1 MIWKAEKQKSH
12 QSFNGWPSGTSLN
25 VTQTDAL
32 DASSLWQAL
41 TACVLAADEGE
52 DGGAHKTD
60 ANARLFFGQS
70 IWLAVF
76 GWQRANLGRA
86 LRAPQHRRSAR

>member
-12 QSFNGWPSGTSLN
+12 QFFNGWPSGTSLN

-52 DGGAHKTD
+52 GGGVHGDD

-70 IWLAVF
+70 IWLVVF
-76 GWQRANLGRA
+76 GRQRANLGRA
-86 LRAPQHRRSAR
+86 LRAPLHRRSAR